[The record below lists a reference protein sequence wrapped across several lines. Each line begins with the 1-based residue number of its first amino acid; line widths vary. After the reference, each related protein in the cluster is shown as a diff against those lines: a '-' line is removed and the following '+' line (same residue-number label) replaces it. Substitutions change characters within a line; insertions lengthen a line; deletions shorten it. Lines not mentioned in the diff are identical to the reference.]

1 MGGKIWGQCEG
12 PDTLETET
20 GREVGI
26 GYQLQGTPPVI
37 HFPHPL
43 EVAQPHTAAS
53 AEDQVFKSVSL

>member
-1 MGGKIWGQCEG
+1 MKCEG
-12 PDTLETET
+12 LDTLETEP
-20 GREVGI
+20 GWEVGI

-53 AEDQVFKSVSL
+53 AGDQVFKSVSL